1 MPPAPDGNG
10 QNDDLTE
17 DDFDDYEDFEEFDDE
32 LTDLEAEEL
41 EEELE
46 VDPTFGCSFTFK
58 LSIGSIDDDEEDEVE
73 GSDKDH
79 DNAPTFQRPDWY
91 DISHVNP
98 DIFQTIWIE
107 PEVAQR
113 LMDGAKASGITAEQ
127 AYGWLLL
134 RAYGRARK

>member
-17 DDFDDYEDFEEFDDE
+17 DEFDDYEEFDDE
-32 LTDLEAEEL
+32 LTDLEVEEL

-46 VDPTFGCSFTFK
+46 VDPTFGCSFTFE
-58 LSIGSIDDDEEDEVE
+58 LNIGTIEDDAEER
-73 GSDKDH
+73 
-79 DNAPTFQRPDWY
+79 DNGETSQDPAWY

-98 DIFQTIWIE
+98 NIFQTIWIE
-107 PEVAQR
+107 PEAAQL